1 MITNKVQFIYEN
13 KLIELENPDPNQ
25 TILNFIRDKLK
36 KTGTKEGCAEGG
48 CGACTI
54 VLGELENKKIKYK
67 AINSCISFTPTLHG
81 KQLIVVENLVSQDGS
96 YHPVQE
102 AMAKYHASQCGFCT
116 PGFVMSIFAMSK
128 NKKNNNNDDIKDA
141 ISGNLCRCTGYRP
154 IIDAAKN
161 IKKKYSDEFYKNS
174 KKTINL
180 LKKIHSKSIIIENK
194 NKKYFAPKTINELR
208 TVIQKN
214 PDSDFL
220 SGGTDLSLKVTKDR
234 QEIKKIINLNNIK
247 ELNFIKIK
255 NNEIIFGSTTP
266 LIQVEK
272 FILKYYPDFN
282 NILRRYGSVQIRNVG
297 TIGGNI
303 ATASP
308 IGDTLP
314 LLLSL
319 NAKIIIQTKK
329 GNKQILLNN
338 FFIKYRKTKLKKGE
352 FIKSIIIPIY
362 KNHNFKAYKI
372 SKRFDDDISSV
383 CASFNFKIK
392 DQRIQDV
399 AIAYGGMAEI
409 PKRAKNCENFLKNS
423 KFSEDIFEKA
433 KDLLKRDFNPISD
446 MRASKQYRLEV
457 AENLLIK
464 FFIETKTK
472 KLFRVYQ

>member
-1 MITNKVQFIYEN
+1 MSTNKVQFIYEN

-25 TILNFIRDKLK
+25 TILNFIREELK

-81 KQLIVVENLVSQDGS
+81 KQLIVVENLVSKNGS

-128 NKKNNNNDDIKDA
+128 NKKNNNKDDIKDA

-161 IKKKYSDEFYKNS
+161 IKKTYFDEFYKNS

-180 LKKIHSKSIIIENK
+180 LKKIHSKSIIIENN
-194 NKKYFAPKTINELR
+194 NKKYFAPKTIEELKK
-208 TVIQKN
+208 VIQKN

-234 QEIKKIINLNNIK
+234 KEIKKIINLNNIK

-266 LIQVEK
+266 LIEVEK

-319 NAKIIIQTKK
+319 NAKIIIQTQN
-329 GNKQILLNN
+329 GDRQIFLNK

-383 CASFNFKIK
+383 CASFNLKIK

-399 AIAYGGMAEI
+399 TIAYGGMAEI

-433 KDLLKRDFNPISD
+433 KNLLKKDFNPISD
-446 MRASKQYRLEV
+446 MRASKNYRLEV

>member
-1 MITNKVQFIYEN
+1 VITNKVQFIYEN

-25 TILNFIRDKLK
+25 TILNFIRDRLK

-81 KQLIVVENLVSQDGS
+81 KQLIVVENLVSKNGT

-128 NKKNNNNDDIKDA
+128 NKKNNNKDDIKDA

-234 QEIKKIINLNNIK
+234 QEIKKIINLNNVK

-446 MRASKQYRLEV
+446 MRASKQL
-457 AENLLIK
+457 
-464 FFIETKTK
+464 
-472 KLFRVYQ
+472 

>member
-25 TILNFIRDKLK
+25 TILSFIRDRLK

-81 KQLIVVENLVSQDGS
+81 KQLIVVENLVSKNGT

-128 NKKNNNNDDIKDA
+128 NKKNNNKDDIKDA

-194 NKKYFAPKTINELR
+194 DKKYFAPKTIKELR